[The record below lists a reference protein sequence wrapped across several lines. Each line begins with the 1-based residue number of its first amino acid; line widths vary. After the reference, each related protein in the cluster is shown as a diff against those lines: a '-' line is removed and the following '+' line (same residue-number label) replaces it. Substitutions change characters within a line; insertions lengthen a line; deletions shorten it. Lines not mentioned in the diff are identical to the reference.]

1 MILLTAAE
9 ARRIAEKAVSLGM
22 SEELDAVLENIR
34 IASENKEIFAVI
46 KQPEPIIAKQL
57 KILGYVVTNL
67 QDGESC
73 VYW

>member
-1 MILLTAAE
+1 MILTASE
-9 ARRIAEKAVSLGM
+9 ARGIAQKAVSLDM
-22 SEELDAVLENIR
+22 SEELASVLENIR
-34 IASENKEIFAVI
+34 NASENKEVFAVI

-57 KILGYVVTNL
+57 QILGYVVTNL